1 MATSDGVL
9 ETLERRSATVFL
21 VAGGLLAVFAVNT
34 GLRTFVGQSSPLV
47 QSLVAPVG
55 FLVGVLGLLGLYPA
69 VANRTPTSARAAGV
83 LAGVTAA
90 YWIVIV
96 AGSLGDIVGVL
107 PASEELFPLVFFFGV
122 YVAMLLT
129 YAVFGIVALRAG
141 VPSRTVGLLVLGP
154 AAMFLLL
161 MTGVAP
167 NFLIDAGHA
176 LFHFGIGIALRA
188 ESVPTERAGPAPDS
202 TA

>member
-1 MATSDGVL
+1 MATSDGLL

-21 VAGGLLAVFAVNT
+21 VAGGLLTVFAVNT

-47 QSLVAPVG
+47 QNLVAPVG

-122 YVAMLLT
+122 YIAMLLT
-129 YAVFGIVALRAG
+129 YAVFGAIALRAG

-176 LFHFGIGIALRA
+176 LFHLGIGIALRA
-188 ESVPTERAGPAPDS
+188 ESVPTERAEPAPDS

>member
-1 MATSDGVL
+1 MATSDGLL
-9 ETLERRSATVFL
+9 ETLEQRSATVFL
-21 VAGGLLAVFAVNT
+21 VAGGLLVVFAVNT

-47 QSLVAPVG
+47 QSLIAPVG
-55 FLVGVLGLLGLYPA
+55 FFVGVLGLLGLYPA
-69 VANRTPTSARAAGV
+69 IADRTPALGRAAGV

-107 PASEELFPLVFFFGV
+107 PASEELFPLAFFFGV

-129 YAVFGIVALRAG
+129 YAVFGAIALRAG

-161 MTGVAP
+161 MMGVAP

-176 LFHFGIGIALRA
+176 VFHLGIGIALRA
-188 ESVPTERAGPAPDS
+188 ESVPTERAGPASDP